1 MEIRDLKENEYYL
14 IDNKNKVSFLKILGK
29 TIHGGCVFNFNG
41 KTFVDDRY
49 NESITGYILC
59 LKINEDGG
67 YELNTINT
75 IQVSSLFEKNG
86 VYRIISNKKALDAHL
101 EKVTPKMGSEDD
113 GETNYVI
120 DTSLG
125 IFYSS
130 YGKWKRKPK
139 KSVFVYHTLEDAKK
153 AARKAQNVIINNID
167 NTLKKTNHE
176 LEGYLMKYDDV
187 SKNIVEIK
195 DIKVNETYKV
205 FSNYNVFIVKVDKI
219 DGAIIYTNKG
229 IIPLMGGNVRG
240 LIFFKNDKKET
251 KDDIYHLGCNYIN
264 IKNRILEI
272 NNRQTEIKELKKTL
286 SEKNAFIDMPF
297 NVKFYSFNDGVAEA
311 LSEVERTP
319 IGILK
324 LN

>member
-205 FSNYNVFIVKVDKI
+205 FSNHNVFIVKVDKI

-229 IIPLMGGNVRG
+229 IIPLISDDVRN

-251 KDDIYHLGCNYIN
+251 KDNTYHLACYYIGVKNN
-264 IKNRILEI
+264 ILRLNDYNEQL
-272 NNRQTEIKELKKTL
+272 KELKKTL
-286 SEKNAFIDMPF
+286 SEKNAFVDMPF

-319 IGILK
+319 IGVLK